1 MIVRLGKERATK
13 GDVLRRGID
22 DLRFYRVPSG
32 VHRDRQAGFG
42 GRLVERKIFLLS
54 DEAMLIGW
62 MQLDPIEAELL
73 DLLDGFNGIFR
84 IRENSAEAEEL
95 WMLLLDLFG
104 KAVDGAFLAGPGR
117 DM

>member
-1 MIVRLGKERATK
+1 
-13 GDVLRRGID
+13 
-22 DLRFYRVPSG
+22 
-32 VHRDRQAGFG
+32 
-42 GRLVERKIFLLS
+42 
-54 DEAMLIGW
+54 

-117 DM
+117 DMQHHAVIGTPFVKFLQSPRDRAVGVVCALCDGGEFLAVSYTHLDVYKRQG